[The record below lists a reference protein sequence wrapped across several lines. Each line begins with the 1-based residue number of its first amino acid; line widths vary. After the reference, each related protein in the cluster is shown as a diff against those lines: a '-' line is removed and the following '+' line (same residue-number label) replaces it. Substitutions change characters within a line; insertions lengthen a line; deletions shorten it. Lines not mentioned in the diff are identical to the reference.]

1 MIYTFQVPGAFGK
14 VYCEELRVDNP
25 KQIEDIKEFMLA
37 IAPVVVQCSLGT
49 DRDPKTN
56 AEITM
61 RWAMHLAVTY
71 ETFRTIAEANITQ
84 AQDEAQAGKQS
95 QGYSP
100 AGVFP
105 IET

>member
-1 MIYTFQVPGAFGK
+1 MIYTFKVPGAFGK
-14 VYCEELRVDNP
+14 VHCEELRMDNP
-25 KQIEDIKEFMLA
+25 RQIEDIKEFMLA
-37 IAPVVVQCSLGT
+37 IAPQIVQSSLGT

-71 ETFRTIAEANITQ
+71 ETFRIIAETNITQ
-84 AQDEAQAGKQS
+84 AGKQG
-95 QGYSP
+95 QGYSAP
-100 AGVFP
+100 GVFP